1 MALLVL
7 CDGAFRNTP
16 WCDLKLRGIGDEASR
31 RRETVKVFTDIDLFA
46 AAAAKLDET
55 SSAIVIYDSISN
67 LQKAAAA
74 LSHLRVH
81 PIVASNVNKMR
92 LACRY
97 SSVGTDVEDTICTA
111 VDYLY
116 GCGKKR
122 IAMVGVNRNSC
133 GDLSRAE
140 MFERYTVGETCK
152 VLEARGDMQDCFAE
166 FLKERDN
173 FDAVICPNDHLA
185 ICLIE
190 FLKEHGAYSKEL
202 FVISYGNTIMARLY
216 SDGLTSFTT
225 GHYASGKAAA
235 ETHFNRLKFGWS
247 TSDILIKN
255 ELVIR
260 GSTGNIP
267 YKPSAEK
274 PTPNDII
281 PPSSPTLFRIPTNP
295 IGRIERMLMTSDI
308 VNLKLIYCMLCG
320 FSYERMGEFC
330 FLSIEAAKYRVRK
343 IRTALLGKSKSDA
356 ADLIRAYIDKY
367 SLLHLIEEYESSV
380 IENKKPY
387 Q

>member
-16 WCDLKLRGIGDEASR
+16 WCDLKLRGIQDEASR
-31 RRETVKVFTDIDLFA
+31 RRETVRIFTDIHAFGSV
-46 AAAAKLDET
+46 AAKLDET
-55 SSAIVIYDSISN
+55 SSAIIIFDSISN
-67 LQKAAAA
+67 LQKAAEV

-81 PIVASNVNKMR
+81 PIISSNVHKMR

-97 SSVGTDVEDTICTA
+97 SSVGTDVEDSICTA

-116 GCGKKR
+116 ACGKKR

-133 GDLSRAE
+133 GDFSRAE
-140 MFERYTVGETCK
+140 MFTRYAPFDECK
-152 VLEARGDMQDCFAE
+152 VLEARGDMQDCFVE
-166 FLKERDN
+166 FLKVRDD

-190 FLKEHGAYSKEL
+190 FLKEHDAYSKEL

-225 GHYASGKAAA
+225 GHYASGKVAA

-247 TSDILIKN
+247 TSEILIKS

-260 GSTGNIP
+260 GSTWNIP

-274 PTPNDII
+274 PVPKDVLA
-281 PPSSPTLFRIPTNP
+281 PSSPTLFRIPTNP
-295 IGRIERMLMTSDI
+295 IGRIERMLMASDI

-320 FSYERMGEFC
+320 FSYERTGEFC
-330 FLSIEAAKYRVRK
+330 FLSTEAAKYRVRK
-343 IRTALLGKSKSDA
+343 IRTALLGKSKSEA
-356 ADLIRAYIDKY
+356 ADLIRAYIDKD
-367 SLLHLIEEYESSV
+367 SLLRVIEEYERSL